1 MLPSD
6 GTVDTCTTVTGGV
19 SLDNINRLVS
29 WGSLRNTDDVDKTYE
44 TGVCDERSHEKIP
57 FLPWRPIQI
66 KTNTGNEWV
75 VSGKVNA
82 KYIG

>member
-29 WGSLRNTDDVDKTYE
+29 WGSLRNTDDVDKAYE
-44 TGVCDERSHEKIP
+44 TGVCDERSHEKFS